1 MPKKRDRILSIIEPV
16 MLLLSPLL
24 LAAAVYY
31 EIIYTA
37 LLSLFLISLAILPF
51 FLRFEH
57 SRPKPRDIVPIVVL
71 SAIASLGRALFVF
84 LPSVQPA
91 TAIII
96 ISGIAFGPQAGFLT
110 GALTALT
117 SNMMLGQGPWT
128 PWQMYAWGL
137 TGYLAGTLQQRGLFR
152 KTLIVYIFGFLM
164 SVVYSWITNIQM
176 IISFIRPITWQA
188 ISIVYLTGLVNDA
201 MHAISTLAFLMLIF
215 KSWLHKLERIKLKFG
230 IIERDTE

>member
-1 MPKKRDRILSIIEPV
+1 MHGKRDLILRLAEPL
-16 MLLLSPLL
+16 MLVLSPVV
-24 LAAAVYY
+24 LAAAVLR
-31 EIIYTA
+31 ENDYTA
-37 LLSLFLISLAILPF
+37 LLSLFLMTLAIVPF
-51 FLRFEH
+51 FLRFES

-96 ISGIAFGPQAGFLT
+96 VSGLAFGPQAGFLT

-137 TGYLAGTLQQRGLFR
+137 SGYLAGVFQMSGLFR
-152 KTLIVYIFGFLM
+152 KTWLIYIYGFTM
-164 SVVYSWITNIQM
+164 SIIYGWITNIQM
-176 IISFIRPITWQA
+176 IISFVRPVTWQ
-188 ISIVYLTGLVNDA
+188 SIFLVYLAGISSDLT
-201 MHAISTLAFLMLIF
+201 HAVSTLVFLRLVH
-215 KSWLHKLERIKLKFG
+215 KPWQKKLERIKAKFG
-230 IIERDTE
+230 IVSKN